1 MSEGLDDRLKFEV
14 PPFGLR
20 GWFGNVIGTI
30 YGLYCLPYVPIWFVL
45 GLLFWPLGL
54 AHAFVHWIIQIFLEC
69 WLIAFGVKTVIDGAE
84 HIDADQPY
92 VVAANHR
99 SWLDAMALINAFKV
113 GRQGVP
119 PRRLYFV
126 IKRSL
131 LFIPGFGL
139 YMLWARY
146 IPVVR
151 GQASKRGRDGKRR
164 ADNSSRVQAAVDHL
178 KLGKS
183 ILIFPEGTR
192 APDHRFRRFKRGAA
206 QMAIQAGV
214 PILPVCFSNTGQ
226 LYPKGKTYIRPGTVR
241 LEFLPPIA
249 PDGHTTDTLNQ
260 AVYDAMTARYRLEWD
275 SPPLEEQPELFAL
288 AAPDHSRFK
297 AQRAPASGSPEGAT
311 PTSDNDVGDP
321 AAA

>member
-1 MSEGLDDRLKFEV
+1 MAEVLDDRLKFKV

-20 GWFGNVIGTI
+20 GWFGNVVSTI
-30 YGLYCLPYVPIWFVL
+30 YGLYCLPYVPIWLAL
-45 GLLFWPLGL
+45 GLLAWPLGL
-54 AHAFVHWIIQIFLEC
+54 AHAFVHWLIQIFLEI
-69 WLIAFGVKTVIDGAE
+69 WTITFGITMVVDGGE
-84 HIDADQPY
+84 HIDPNQTY

-99 SWLDAMALINAFKV
+99 SWLDAVTLITAFKV
-113 GRQGVP
+113 GRDNVP

-131 LFIPGFGL
+131 TFIPGFGL
-139 YMLWARY
+139 YMIWARY

-151 GQASKRGRDGKRR
+151 GKAQKTKGKS
-164 ADNSSRVQAAVDHL
+164 DNSSRVQAAVDHL

-214 PILPVCFSNTGQ
+214 PVLPVCFSNTGQ

-241 LEFLPPIA
+241 IEFLPPIA
-249 PDGHTTDTLNQ
+249 PEGHTTDSLTQ
-260 AVYDAMTARYRLEWD
+260 AVYDSMTARYRIAWD
-275 SPPLEEQPELFAL
+275 DPPLEEQPELFAL
-288 AAPDHSRFK
+288 VAPEHSRFK
-297 AQRAPASGSPEGAT
+297 ASRAAARDEGLDRDEG
-311 PTSDNDVGDP
+311 PTSTGDVGDP